1 MNFRMNEQALT
12 EVIGFVLILGIV
24 TAALSL
30 YMIYSV
36 PAQGRENEILHMN
49 TVKDEFSLY
58 KFSLDALWSNNQVTN
73 AVTST
78 FDLGPAASHTL
89 QGNSIIPIMSPID
102 SAAVFSLNLRDENLT
117 VTSQSLITDP
127 VNITISST
135 AIPGSLNLASAPGK
149 LLINI
154 SDVGNLET
162 GYGIQVNGT
171 GWAAFVNKTPRFTYY
186 LDPSWSTIDLG
197 TATLIRNLS
206 FTPSYQYAGT
216 DITVTV
222 LKNGVPTVQ
231 NLVVY
236 SNVTALSAGQNYS
249 VNLMDDA
256 YGIRS
261 FVSYPTQVTFST
273 PGSGNDLAA
282 MGIAVYD
289 YSEQLAS
296 HTVALGSVEY
306 QSQNNYWIQQ
316 KYYYQMGG
324 VFLEQDDGT
333 TYKLA
338 PALTMSYNSTSQV
351 VTITINEIAFDTSNQ
366 GSIGG
371 KSSVQIKTR
380 LIAITD
386 LPYATVTG
394 NSKSVVISITSD
406 DSRVP
411 NAWYE
416 FFEEG
421 ANRTGGVPRE
431 YYSLSKTSN
440 SAQITIN
447 GIDATDQQYDV
458 EVSVK
463 RIDYYVWF
471 HGVGGIVE

>member
-1 MNFRMNEQALT
+1 
-12 EVIGFVLILGIV
+12 
-24 TAALSL
+24 
-30 YMIYSV
+30 
-36 PAQGRENEILHMN
+36 
-49 TVKDEFSLY
+49 
-58 KFSLDALWSNNQVTN
+58 
-73 AVTST
+73 
-78 FDLGPAASHTL
+78 
-89 QGNSIIPIMSPID
+89 
-102 SAAVFSLNLRDENLT
+102 
-117 VTSQSLITDP
+117 
-127 VNITISST
+127 
-135 AIPGSLNLASAPGK
+135 
-149 LLINI
+149 
-154 SDVGNLET
+154 
-162 GYGIQVNGT
+162 
-171 GWAAFVNKTPRFTYY
+171 
-186 LDPSWSTIDLG
+186 
-197 TATLIRNLS
+197 
-206 FTPSYQYAGT
+206 
-216 DITVTV
+216 
-222 LKNGVPTVQ
+222 
-231 NLVVY
+231 
-236 SNVTALSAGQNYS
+236 
-249 VNLMDDA
+249 
-256 YGIRS
+256 
-261 FVSYPTQVTFST
+261 
-273 PGSGNDLAA
+273 

-421 ANRTGGVPRE
+421 ANRTGEFQGILLPVQNLQFGTDYHKRDRCHG
-431 YYSLSKTSN
+431 
-440 SAQITIN
+440 SA
-447 GIDATDQQYDV
+447 V
-458 EVSVK
+458 
-463 RIDYYVWF
+463 
-471 HGVGGIVE
+471 